1 MMKKT
6 KRGLLTSFVIVCICN
21 NITQAQIKLT
31 GKEAPNSEWDI
42 YMKGFVQMDA
52 MLDFQEIQSKDGFS
66 ATAITLPQQNSMSSN
81 FTIKQSQIGLGIKQK
96 NSEENLSAYVEIDFL
111 GPNGTTAP
119 RFRKGYIT
127 WRKFLIGQDWSNFSD
142 FDIFPNIFDFAGPNG
157 TMFIRALQIR
167 YTTNLSKKEKLS
179 LSLEDPNTVS
189 VTLPDNPADWRKKA
203 IIPTFTAVYRYGN
216 ERDYF
221 KAGALLSPINYEIKN
236 NIQDNYNT
244 HTTLGFGAMVSGKLY
259 SNSLNN
265 FRFQSSYGKGYATNN
280 IVLNQQHYDAIP
292 NLQNNRLETLSLLNI
307 VGIYEHWW
315 SPKWSSV
322 IYYSYSQ
329 VGKKDFIPE
338 NMIKNFQNTGVNLI
352 YQPYKKF
359 RIGAEGNYG
368 NFKNFADKKAEAFR
382 LQFSTSLSF

>member
-6 KRGLLTSFVIVCICN
+6 KRGLLASFVIVCICN

-31 GKEAPNSEWDI
+31 GKEDPNSEWDL
-42 YMKGFVQMDA
+42 YMNGFVQMDA
-52 MLDFQEIQSKDGFS
+52 MLDFQEIQSKDGFA
-66 ATAITLPQQNSMSSN
+66 ATAIALPQQNSMSSN
-81 FTIKQSQIGLGIKQK
+81 FSIKQSQIGLGIKQK
-96 NSEENLSAYVEIDFL
+96 NSKENLSAYVEIDFL

-119 RFRKGYIT
+119 RFRRGYIT

-157 TMFIRALQIR
+157 TMFVRTVQIR

-179 LSLEDPNTVS
+179 LSLEDPNIVS
-189 VTLPDNPADWRKKA
+189 VTLPDSPADWKKKA
-203 IIPTFTAVYRYGN
+203 VIPTFTAVYRYGN

-221 KAGALLSPINYEIKN
+221 KAGALLSPISYEIKN
-236 NIQDNYNT
+236 DFQDNYNT

-259 SNSLNN
+259 SSTLNN

-280 IVLNQQHYDAIP
+280 IVLNEQHYDAIP
-292 NLQNNRLETLSLLNI
+292 DLQNNRLKTLSLLNI

-315 SPKWSSV
+315 TTKWSSV

-368 NFKNFADKKAEAFR
+368 NFKNFANKKADAFR